1 MNRRRMAPPPAGEK
15 AAPPRRKVPAPRVP
29 PLPGQGSYVVA
40 YLRDPRE
47 KVWGL
52 LLRMEAA
59 GFWIRGIELNAFEDW
74 AREVRSA
81 VSPSMGLSTT
91 FLPFLRVEKIVADE
105 RTGSMSSLA
114 ERFEALAGRP
124 VGEFA
129 GLK

>member
-1 MNRRRMAPPPAGEK
+1 MNRRRTASPAAGK
-15 AAPPRRKVPAPRVP
+15 RAGTPRRKVPASRAAT
-29 PLPGQGSYVVA
+29 LAGEGSYVVA

-74 AREVRSA
+74 AREARGTA
-81 VSPSMGLSTT
+81 SPSMGLSTT

-105 RTGSMSSLA
+105 RTGSMPSLA
-114 ERFEALAGRP
+114 ERFEVLAGRP
-124 VGEFA
+124 VAEFV

>member
-1 MNRRRMAPPPAGEK
+1 MNRHRTAPPPAGEK
-15 AAPPRRKVPAPRVP
+15 AAPPRRKVPASRASSP
-29 PLPGQGSYVVA
+29 PGEGSYVVA

-52 LLRMEAA
+52 LLRMETA

-74 AREVRSA
+74 AREVRGTA
-81 VSPSMGLSTT
+81 SPSMGLSTT

-105 RTGSMSSLA
+105 RTGSMPSLA

-124 VGEFA
+124 VAEFA
-129 GLK
+129 GPK